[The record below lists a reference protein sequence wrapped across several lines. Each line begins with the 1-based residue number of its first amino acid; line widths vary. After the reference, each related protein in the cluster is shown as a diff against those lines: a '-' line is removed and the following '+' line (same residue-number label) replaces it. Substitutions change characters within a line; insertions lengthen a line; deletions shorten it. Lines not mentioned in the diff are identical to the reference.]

1 MSFDPAYL
9 QAMSRG
15 SAELKR
21 LLSGFGYGRADGSV
35 TGVGLKIVSEV
46 ARRHGIRD
54 WRDTRTPD
62 DYVLLT
68 TLVRQEL
75 NRRHSAPPPA
85 ASDLVGPGC
94 PAYRQAGAPAVL
106 KTP

>member
-1 MSFDPAYL
+1 MSL
-9 QAMSRG
+9 G

-21 LLSGFGYGRADGSV
+21 LLAGFGYGRADGSV
-35 TGVGLKIVSEV
+35 TGAGCQIVSEV

-54 WRDTRTPD
+54 WQDTRTPD

-85 ASDLVGPGC
+85 ASDLVV
-94 PAYRQAGAPAVL
+94 PAIPHQA
-106 KTP
+106 